1 VNPPTD
7 VVITV
12 RATREFPAESYF
24 VKCIET
30 LKLHTHAYRLIIVDD
45 ASDEI
50 AAKVISD
57 VTSQFREAILIKTYK
72 QRWFTRAVNLGLR
85 MVRTPYCVVLN
96 CDTVLD
102 TGWLEE
108 LYAVKAEVEATV
120 GRVGLVG
127 SVLSGEEPRRYALS
141 VGQDYVTGHCLLFS
155 MDALYEASAERGM
168 PGIYLDEMNVG
179 LIHIH
184 SDSHICWQFNRLG
197 WQCVK
202 SFKSQVGHIGGKSWG
217 QILGLIPHSLQAVN
231 YNYEP

>member
-7 VVITV
+7 IVITV
-12 RATREFPAESYF
+12 RATRDFPAESYF

-30 LKLHTHAYRLIIVDD
+30 LKLHTHNYRVIIVDD
-45 ASDEI
+45 QSDEI

-57 VTSQFREAILIKTYK
+57 LTSQFKEALLIRTHK

-108 LYAVKAEVEATV
+108 LYAVKAEVETTV

-127 SVLSGEEPRRYALS
+127 SILSGEEPRRYALS
-141 VGQDYVTGHCLLFS
+141 VDLGVR
-155 MDALYEASAERGM
+155 RGNKW
-168 PGIYLDEMNVG
+168 LV
-179 LIHIH
+179 
-184 SDSHICWQFNRLG
+184 
-197 WQCVK
+197 
-202 SFKSQVGHIGGKSWG
+202 
-217 QILGLIPHSLQAVN
+217 
-231 YNYEP
+231 